1 MTAVQLRSELFQEFS
16 LFMDSEAAM
25 RQLLAVMREIRKT
38 LASQKDIDKEKKSVE
53 KKWSKRVQWLR
64 TNPVKLTEEV
74 LADEK
79 TQYILSFSRRRETKS

>member
-25 RQLLAVMREIRKT
+25 RQLLAVMREMRKT
-38 LASQKDIDKEKKSVE
+38 LTSQKDIDKEKKSVE

-64 TNPVKLTEEV
+64 TNPVKLTEED

-79 TQYILSFSRRRETKS
+79 TQYILSR